1 MSTTVG
7 IMTLGC
13 KVNQYESEALAEAFS
28 RIGFV
33 PSDPSGR
40 CDIYV
45 INTCTVTAESD
56 RKCRQMI
63 RRAASRNPDALLFV
77 TGCLSQVDPDGVAS
91 LPNVVCVCGSR
102 NKLRAV
108 EAARELIES
117 GKRPDRAVVE
127 VPDNTSVGFEPMCIS
142 HFPRTRAYIKIE
154 DGCESH
160 CAYCIIPRA
169 RGRICSKPS
178 RQVLAE
184 IEALLGS
191 GCREAVLT
199 GIETASY
206 GLDLENYRL
215 ADLLEDIDR
224 LAAGHMRIRLGS
236 LDPSLIKPE
245 FVRRIAGLSSVAP
258 HFHLSMQSGCDRTLA
273 RMKRKYNTDMAKNGV
288 RLLREAMPDVQFTSD
303 FICGF
308 PGETDSDFRKTAAF
322 IDEIGFLDSHIFT
335 YSPRRDTVAA
345 SLPDRVPV
353 ELGRART
360 AELIALQR
368 RVTERVLGSVV
379 GREYE
384 VLFETDADGISR
396 GHTASF
402 IEVQAASPTELHAT
416 LRRVRIVGHENGIA
430 EGKVISNK
438 Q

>member
-13 KVNQYESEALAEAFS
+13 KVNQYESEALSEAFS
-28 RIGFV
+28 RIGFL
-33 PSDPSGR
+33 PSDPAGR

-63 RRAASRNPDALLFV
+63 RRAASHNPDALIFV
-77 TGCLSQVDPDGVAS
+77 TGCLSQVDPDGVAA
-91 LPNVVCVCGSR
+91 LPNVVFVSGSR
-102 NKLRAV
+102 NKLSVIDAARDILDSGRRPERAV
-108 EAARELIES
+108 I
-117 GKRPDRAVVE
+117 D
-127 VPDNTSVGFEPMCIS
+127 VPDNSSCGFEPMCIS

-160 CAYCIIPRA
+160 CSYCIIPRA
-169 RGRICSKPS
+169 RGPICSKPP
-178 RQVLAE
+178 REVLSE
-184 IEALLGS
+184 IEALIDA

-206 GLDLENYRL
+206 GLDLDSYRL
-215 ADLLEDIDR
+215 ADLLFDIDR
-224 LAAGHMRIRLGS
+224 IAAGHMRIRLGS
-236 LDPSLIKPE
+236 LDPSLIKPA
-245 FVRRIAGLSSVAP
+245 FVDRIASLSSVAP
-258 HFHLSMQSGCDRTLA
+258 HFHLSMQSGCDRTLF
-273 RMKRKYNTDMAKNGV
+273 RMKRKYNTDMAKSGV
-288 RLLREAMPDVQFTSD
+288 KLLRNAMPDVQLTSD

-308 PGETDSDFRKTAAF
+308 PGETDDDFRATADF
-322 IDEIGFLDSHIFT
+322 IEELGFLNSHIFT

-345 SLPDRVPV
+345 ALPGRVPV

-360 AELIALQR
+360 SELIALQR
-368 RVTERVLGSVV
+368 RVTERVLDSVI

-384 VLFETDADGISR
+384 VLFETDGGGIGR

-402 IEVQAASPTELHAT
+402 IEVEVESDDELHAT
-416 LRRVRIVGHENGIA
+416 LRRVRIIGRRGGVAI
-430 EGKVISNK
+430 GKIL
-438 Q
+438 

>member
-1 MSTTVG
+1 MRTTVG
-7 IMTLGC
+7 ILTLGC

-28 RIGFV
+28 RAGFL
-33 PSDPSGR
+33 PSDPSR
-40 CDIYV
+40 ACDLYV
-45 INTCTVTAESD
+45 VNTCTVIAESD

-63 RRAASRNPDALLFV
+63 RRVASKNSSAPILV
-77 TGCLSQVDPDGVAS
+77 TGCLSQVDPEGVAA
-91 LPNVVCVCGSR
+91 LPGVAFVGGSR
-102 NKLRAV
+102 NKLRVV
-108 EAARELIES
+108 EFAKELARS
-117 GKRPDRAVVE
+117 GERRQRAVIE
-127 VPDNTSVGFEPMCIS
+127 VGDNTAVGFEPMCIS

-169 RGRICSKPS
+169 RGRICSKPA
-178 RQVLAE
+178 REVLSE
-184 IEALLGS
+184 LETLMDG

-215 ADLLEDIDR
+215 ADLLCEVDR
-224 LAAGHMRIRLGS
+224 IAAGRMRIRLGS
-236 LDPSLIKPE
+236 LDPSLIKPD
-245 FVRRIAGLSSVAP
+245 FVDRIAGLSSLAP

-273 RMKRKYNTDMAKNGV
+273 RMKRKYNTDMARRGV
-288 RLLREAMPDVQFTSD
+288 AWLRDALPEVQLTSD

-308 PGETDSDFRKTAAF
+308 PGETDDDFRTTAAF
-322 IDEIGFLDSHIFT
+322 IEEIGFLSSHIFT
-335 YSPRRDTVAA
+335 YSPRSGTVAA

-360 AELIALQR
+360 AELIALQGR
-368 RVTERVLGSVV
+368 LTDSLLDSLV

-384 VLFETDADGISR
+384 VLFETDANGASR

-402 IEVQAASPTELHAT
+402 IEVEVASDAELHAT
-416 LRRVRIVGHENGIA
+416 LGRVRIVGRKNGVALGELIRRD
-430 EGKVISNK
+430 I
-438 Q
+438 

>member
-1 MSTTVG
+1 MKTVG
-7 IMTLGC
+7 ILTLGC

-28 RIGFV
+28 RIGFL

-40 CDIYV
+40 CDLYV

-63 RRAASRNPDALLFV
+63 RRAAAHNPDAPLFV
-77 TGCLSQVDPDGVAS
+77 TGCLSQVDPESVAA
-91 LPNVVCVCGSR
+91 LPNVVFVSGSR
-102 NKLRAV
+102 NKLR
-108 EAARELIES
+108 
-117 GKRPDRAVVE
+117 VVE
-127 VPDNTSVGFEPMCIS
+127 VAQKLVESGERPEHAIIEVGDNTSVGFEPMCIS

-169 RGRICSKPS
+169 RGRICSKPA
-178 RQVLAE
+178 REVLAE
-184 IEALLGS
+184 IETLIDS

-215 ADLLEDIDR
+215 ADLLADIDR
-224 LAAGHMRIRLGS
+224 LAAGQMRIRLGS
-236 LDPSLIKPE
+236 LDPSLIRPA
-245 FVRRIAGLSSVAP
+245 FVDRIAGLSSVAP

-273 RMKRKYNTDMAKNGV
+273 RMKRKYNTDMARAGIK
-288 RLLREAMPDVQFTSD
+288 LLREALPEVQFTSD

-308 PGETDSDFRKTAAF
+308 PGETDADHRATAEF
-322 IDEIGFLDSHIFT
+322 IDEIGFLNSHIFT

-345 SLPDRVPV
+345 ALPDRVPV

-360 AELIALQR
+360 AELIALQS
-368 RVTERVLGSVV
+368 RVTERVLDSVV

-384 VLFETDADGISR
+384 VLFETDSDGVSR

-402 IEVQAASPTELHAT
+402 IEVEVESQTELHAT
-416 LRRVRIVGHENGIA
+416 LRRVRIAGQHGGISRG
-430 EGKVISNK
+430 ELIEECE
-438 Q
+438 